1 MNEDLNKDLIFE
13 NDRESQIDGIIP
25 DGSEKRR
32 SRPPH
37 VVAVPVNKIIPN
49 PSQARFILPP
59 QIEEKFYNRQLNCF
73 EAGREFLKIAVS
85 DPVLNNLTEELLR
98 LGRSIEESGQ
108 ILPVVGAWERSELG
122 DLFFNLFLGS
132 RRFWG
137 VVLNSL
143 QDKDGGMPSLYALEA
158 GITRTDDL
166 SVLNIHQSSLSVIE
180 QSRAVAGL
188 VVNRLGIKKEND
200 ETELEHLR
208 KYFSKRRIPK
218 KVWKEVKEVFGLDQ
232 EHARELLNYLNLPDQ
247 VLYFAATA
255 GLTEEDLQELI
266 GLDENE
272 QVVEIK
278 NIYMRRVVS
287 NEEISLDL
295 PEMVE
300 TRSEAEVI
308 TEAIRHWFDLSEE
321 RGSQGD
327 FMDVAA
333 LLMEQI
339 GDDYELELLSRR
351 LINLARDI
359 RVTKTRI

>member
-1 MNEDLNKDLIFE
+1 MNEDLKKDLIFE

-25 DGSEKRR
+25 DGPEKKR

-37 VVAVPVNKIIPN
+37 VVSVPVNKIVPN
-49 PSQARFILPP
+49 PSQARFVLPP
-59 QIEEKFYNRQLNCF
+59 QIEEKFYKRQLNCF
-73 EAGREFLKIAVS
+73 EAGREFLKVAVS

-122 DLFFNLFLGS
+122 DLYFNLFLGS

-158 GITRTDDL
+158 GISRTDDL

-188 VVNRLGIKKEND
+188 IVNMLGIKKEAD
-200 ETELEHLR
+200 DSELDHLR
-208 KYFSKRRIPK
+208 KYFSKRRIPGK
-218 KVWKEVKEVFGLDQ
+218 IWKEVNEVFGLDQ
-232 EHARELLNYLNLPDQ
+232 EHAKELINYLKLPDI

-255 GLTEEDLQELI
+255 DMTEEDLHDLI

-272 QVVEIK
+272 QVIEIK
-278 NIYMRRVVS
+278 NIYMKRVVS
-287 NEEISLDL
+287 NEEISIEL

-300 TRSEAEVI
+300 TRSDAEI
-308 TEAIRHWFDLSEE
+308 LTEAIRHWFDLSEE
-321 RGSQGD
+321 RGSQKD

-339 GDDYELELLSRR
+339 DDDYELEQLSRR